1 MTDLSSQDHADQLA
15 SLQAIEASV
24 ANRFAT
30 GQLQQ
35 EFQDALNVTVGELG
49 IQAPA
54 SAGQIKPLAKV
65 ASVLVVREADGCA
78 AQTPCRVQPVLRVVD
93 ENVSSFGCV
102 IVQSV
107 QRVLIFFLFRIRD
120 LF

>member
-1 MTDLSSQDHADQLA
+1 MA

-35 EFQDALNVTVGELG
+35 EFQAALNVSIGALG

-54 SAGQIKPLAKV
+54 SPGQIKPLAKV

-78 AQTPCRVQPVLRVVD
+78 AQTPCRVQPLLRVVD
-93 ENVSSFGCV
+93 ENVSSLA
-102 IVQSV
+102 
-107 QRVLIFFLFRIRD
+107 VLLFRVCGGCS
-120 LF
+120 FFFH